1 MEERIMNRNVII
13 ALLFLGLAVFAEP
26 IRIVTTTTD
35 LASIAKAVAGNLAE
49 VESIAGGRED
59 PHDLTARPSFITR
72 ASKADLWIRIGME
85 LEIGWE
91 PAILRDARNLRIQ
104 VGAPGHLD
112 CSENILPLDVPTGHF
127 SRADGDV
134 HPLGNPHYWL
144 DPLNGR
150 IIAKSIATR
159 LCRLYPEHK
168 SHFEANLKAF
178 EERLD
183 TRMFGK
189 NLVAKVSGAKLWWL
203 CENGQLD
210 DYLSKNNLEADS
222 DSWFAAFRAYKGAW
236 IATYHRSWTYLLKRF
251 RLELAGEIEPK
262 PGVPPSARHLTAIGR
277 SFKDKGVKAILQEPF
292 YNAKASQRVA
302 QTCGAKVVI
311 RANCTNGADGIDDYI
326 SMLDS
331 VLSGLRSALEEK

>member
-1 MEERIMNRNVII
+1 MKRNILI
-13 ALLFLGLAVFAEP
+13 TLLLIGLTAVAEP

-35 LASIAKAVAGNLAE
+35 LASIAKAIAGNLAQ
-49 VESIAGGRED
+49 VDSIAGGRED

-72 ASKADLWIRIGME
+72 ASKADLWIRVGLE

-91 PAILRDARNLRIQ
+91 PAVLRDARNRRIQ
-104 VGAPGHLD
+104 VGALGHLD
-112 CSENILPLDVPTGHF
+112 CSEGILPLDVPTGHF

-150 IIAKSIATR
+150 IIAKSIANR
-159 LCRLYPEHK
+159 LCNLYPEHK
-168 SHFEANLKAF
+168 AVFEGNLKAF

-183 TRMFGK
+183 TRMFGTS
-189 NLVAKVSGAKLWWL
+189 LVAKMSGAKLWWL
-203 CENGQLD
+203 CEKGQLD
-210 DYLSKNNLEADS
+210 DFLKQNHLEADAGGWYAS
-222 DSWFAAFRAYKGAW
+222 FLPYRGKW

-251 RLELAGEIEPK
+251 QLELAGEIEPK

-277 SFKDKGVKAILQEPF
+277 DFKAKGVKAILQEPF
-292 YNAKASQRVA
+292 YNSKAAERVA
-302 QTCGAKVVI
+302 MACGAKVVI
-311 RANCTNGADGIDDYI
+311 KANCTNGADGIDDYV

-331 VLSGLRSALEEK
+331 VLTGLCEAMEAR

>member
-1 MEERIMNRNVII
+1 MIRNYII
-13 ALLFLGLAVFAEP
+13 ALLLLGAAAMAEP

-35 LASIAKAVAGNLAE
+35 LASIAKSVAGDLAT

-72 ASKADLWIRIGME
+72 ASKADLWIRVGLE

-91 PAILRDARNLRIQ
+91 PAVLRDSRNRRIQ
-104 VGAPGHLD
+104 VGSPGHLD
-112 CSENILPLDVPTGHF
+112 CSEGILPLDIPTGHVT
-127 SRADGDV
+127 RADGDV

-150 IIAKSIATR
+150 IMAKSIATR
-159 LCRLYPEHK
+159 LGQLYPEHK
-168 SHFEANLKAF
+168 AAFEANLKAF

-183 TRMFGK
+183 AKMFGK
-189 NLVAKVSGAKLWWL
+189 SLVAKASGAKLWWL
-203 CENGQLD
+203 CENGQLA
-210 DYLSKNNLEADS
+210 DYLSQNHLAADEG
-222 DSWFAAFRAYKGAW
+222 SWLAMLMPHQGAW

-262 PGVPPSARHLTAIGR
+262 PGVPPSARHLTSIGH

-292 YNAKASQRVA
+292 YNAKAAQRVA
-302 QTCGAKVVI
+302 QACGAKVVI
-311 RANCTNGADGIDDYI
+311 RANCTGGADDIDDYVA
-326 SMLDS
+326 MLDS
-331 VLSGLRSALEEK
+331 VLTGLVDALEAK

>member
-1 MEERIMNRNVII
+1 MNKNIVI
-13 ALLFLGLAVFAEP
+13 ALFVMVMAVFAEP

-91 PAILRDARNLRIQ
+91 PAILRDARNKRIQ
-104 VGAPGHLD
+104 IGAPGHLD
-112 CSENILPLDVPTGHF
+112 CAQGILPLDVPTGHF

-150 IIAKSIATR
+150 IIAKSIAMR
-159 LCRLYPEHK
+159 LGMLYPEHK
-168 SHFEANLKAF
+168 TEFENNLKTF

-189 NLVAKVSGAKLWWL
+189 SLVAKVSGARLWWL
-203 CENGQLD
+203 CENGQLED
-210 DYLSKNNLEADS
+210 FLSKNKLMADS
-222 DSWFAAFRAYKGAW
+222 DSWFGAFRLHKGARV
-236 IATYHRSWTYLLKRF
+236 ATYHRSWTYLLKRF
-251 RLELAGEIEPK
+251 QLELAGEIEPK
-262 PGVPPSARHLTAIGR
+262 PGVPPSARHLAAISR

-292 YNAKASQRVA
+292 YSTKASQRVA
-302 QTCGAKVVI
+302 QACGAKVVV
-311 RANCTNGADGIDDYI
+311 RANCTNGADGVGDYV
-326 SMLDS
+326 SMLES
-331 VLSGLRSALEEK
+331 VLEGLRSALEEQ

>member
-1 MEERIMNRNVII
+1 MKRNIFFTLLAI
-13 ALLFLGLAVFAEP
+13 ALTAFAEP

-35 LASIAKAVAGNLAE
+35 LASIAKAIAGDLAQ
-49 VESIAGGRED
+49 VDSIAGGRED

-72 ASKADLWIRIGME
+72 ASKADLWIRIGLE

-91 PAILRDARNLRIQ
+91 PAILRDARNRRIQ
-104 VGAPGHLD
+104 IGAPGHLD
-112 CSENILPLDVPTGHF
+112 CSEGILPLDVPTGHV

-150 IIAKSIATR
+150 IIAMSIATR

-168 SHFEANLKAF
+168 ADFEANLKAF

-183 TRMFGK
+183 KRMFGAT
-189 NLVAKVSGAKLWWL
+189 LVSKVSGAKLWWL
-203 CENGQLD
+203 CEKGQLD
-210 DYLSKNNLEADS
+210 EFLAQNQLAADEG
-222 DSWFAAFRAYKGAW
+222 SWYAAFLPHRAKW

-262 PGVPPSARHLTAIGR
+262 PGVPPSARHLAAIGR
-277 SFKDKGVKAILQEPF
+277 DFKAKGVRAILQEPF
-292 YNAKASQRVA
+292 YNTKASMRVA
-302 QTCGAKVVI
+302 EACGAKVVI

-331 VLSGLRSALEEK
+331 VLTGLADALEAK